1 MNKSRPVAALI
12 AACTAA
18 LLAPLLVPLVTG
30 RVFAYNDLTWFHLPM
45 RHLYQQALRAGDTVL
60 WTPSIFA
67 GFYLH
72 GEGQIGLFHPFHQLL
87 YRVLPL
93 GTAFNLEL
101 VASYVAA
108 FGGTYWFMRRLRFS
122 AAASLFGAMLFAFSG
137 FNLLH
142 HHHVNLV
149 AVVAHMPWLLG
160 AADVLIVDERR
171 RARTL
176 AFAAMAL
183 ILASEFLLGFPQG
196 TWWNVLALAAFA
208 GLRAAESGRWR
219 QLLPCIAA
227 VALGVLLG
235 GVQLL
240 PLADSAAHSMRM
252 GLSKDFALSYSLHP
266 YNLLQLWS
274 PYFFQRGAHTV
285 DDYLWFHELGIYSG
299 AMLTVALAWVWIRR
313 DALRERRTLIVAVT
327 AFAAVA
333 LVLALGRYGGL
344 AVLLSHVPVIQSLRA
359 PVRYI
364 VLFQFALAILAAVTF
379 DDLLSIMDGRSG
391 APVGRMSA
399 LWILP
404 ALGIATTIGLNSG
417 VLPYGRHTFASAA
430 AAAPGVAIA
439 CAVTLL
445 AYLAGRRARWA
456 LAALVIVTTADL
468 GLWGFRYIYREPP
481 RALAELT
488 QGIPDAPATP
498 ADSYAWAPAVGPYS
512 HDVLVLRGYRLTSG
526 YVALY
531 PVSTHPLESDAARRL
546 SGTRW
551 IFTRDGV
558 RQPALDGVDRV
569 RLLDGGGLD
578 ASGAARLAIDRPG
591 YLVADVDVPGPRVL
605 ALTERFHDGWSATS
619 GGVPLQIVRVEGDFL
634 GCRVE
639 AGVHRVTLRFMPRS
653 FVYGSIASAVG
664 AALLA
669 AVLVARLR

>member
-1 MNKSRPVAALI
+1 
-12 AACTAA
+12 
-18 LLAPLLVPLVTG
+18 
-30 RVFAYNDLTWFHLPM
+30 
-45 RHLYQQALRAGDTVL
+45 
-60 WTPSIFA
+60 
-67 GFYLH
+67 
-72 GEGQIGLFHPFHQLL
+72 
-87 YRVLPL
+87 
-93 GTAFNLEL
+93 
-101 VASYVAA
+101 
-108 FGGTYWFMRRLRFS
+108 
-122 AAASLFGAMLFAFSG
+122 
-137 FNLLH
+137 
-142 HHHVNLV
+142 
-149 AVVAHMPWLLG
+149 
-160 AADVLIVDERR
+160 
-171 RARTL
+171 
-176 AFAAMAL
+176 
-183 ILASEFLLGFPQG
+183 
-196 TWWNVLALAAFA
+196 
-208 GLRAAESGRWR
+208 
-219 QLLPCIAA
+219 
-227 VALGVLLG
+227 
-235 GVQLL
+235 
-240 PLADSAAHSMRM
+240 
-252 GLSKDFALSYSLHP
+252 
-266 YNLLQLWS
+266 
-274 PYFFQRGAHTV
+274 
-285 DDYLWFHELGIYSG
+285 
-299 AMLTVALAWVWIRR
+299 
-313 DALRERRTLIVAVT
+313 
-327 AFAAVA
+327 
-333 LVLALGRYGGL
+333 
-344 AVLLSHVPVIQSLRA
+344 
-359 PVRYI
+359 
-364 VLFQFALAILAAVTF
+364 
-379 DDLLSIMDGRSG
+379 MDGRSG

-417 VLPYGRHTFASAA
+417 VSLYGWHTFASAA

-653 FVYGSIASAVG
+653 FVYGSLHRRWSLT
-664 AALLA
+664 LLA